1 MPAPRPTYLPTPS
14 ARPPAARPTYLS
26 RPTDLLLTVVDL
38 PTYTYVTDTKFVT
51 DKYEPKSGEVGTGEA
66 GGRAVEGLSEA
77 DFV

>member
-1 MPAPRPTYLPTPS
+1 MI
-14 ARPPAARPTYLS
+14 
-26 RPTDLLLTVVDL
+26 DL
-38 PTYTYVTDTKFVT
+38 PTYTYVTDIKFVT